1 MTEKAEKE
9 KEEEKDSTRG
19 TEQERD
25 RGGEGARET
34 KIKKMSEKANY
45 MDDGT
50 GRKKRM
56 EDDQEKWS
64 GELENTEKGTAKG
77 KMKNQRENIR

>member
-25 RGGEGARET
+25 RVGEGAINRDE
-34 KIKKMSEKANY
+34 
-45 MDDGT
+45 
-50 GRKKRM
+50 
-56 EDDQEKWS
+56 
-64 GELENTEKGTAKG
+64 
-77 KMKNQRENIR
+77 